1 MRSIQHITCS
11 TTDRGFFFCCF
22 FYSLFSLGCLFF
34 PHNVDASL
42 FAPRLP
48 GLLIAPDKR
57 GFPNQPRNLYTFES
71 AYLKVVEFPRRC
83 DCQSFSVVHGDSAS
97 VSHRRQT
104 TFFMRHRGWRKSR
117 DYSLTCRTREDQNRS
132 ADMLYFSSTELWT
145 YTLREVTSRL
155 FTSHWCTHIHMTHQY

>member
-11 TTDRGFFFCCF
+11 TTDRGFFF
-22 FYSLFSLGCLFF
+22 LLFF
-34 PHNVDASL
+34 LLVILSGMFIFSHNVDASL
-42 FAPRLP
+42 FAPQLP